1 MKKQKI
7 NLKIVG
13 YLPIEQIG
21 KKLKFYS
28 NKIYKRKADA
38 QKYIKRIK
46 ESLTI
51 KDIFE
56 QAGIIADIEAIQ
68 SYIQRQRTQFR
79 QYVAKLTLKRYI
91 KSLGTKGLEFL
102 KEFYAESKYFTNRLF
117 SFNGSELK
125 WS

>member
-1 MKKQKI
+1 MKKTNFKTI
-7 NLKIVG
+7 G
-13 YLPIEQIG
+13 YLAVEQVG

-38 QKYIKRIK
+38 IKYVKRIK
-46 ESLTI
+46 ETLTI
-51 KDIFE
+51 KDIME

-68 SYIQRQRTQFR
+68 SYIQKQRTQFR

-91 KSLGTKGLEFL
+91 KSLGAKGLEFL
-102 KEFYAESKYFTNRLF
+102 KEFYAQSKYFTNRLF
-117 SFNGSELK
+117 SFNGANLI

>member
-1 MKKQKI
+1 MKKI
-7 NLKIVG
+7 NFKTIG
-13 YLPIEQIG
+13 YLAVEQIG

-38 QKYIKRIK
+38 IKYVKRIK
-46 ESLTI
+46 ETLTI
-51 KDIFE
+51 KDIME

-68 SYIQRQRTQFR
+68 SYIQKQRTQFR

-91 KSLGTKGLEFL
+91 KSLGQKGIEFL

>member
-1 MKKQKI
+1 MKKT
-7 NLKIVG
+7 NLKTVG
-13 YLPIEQIG
+13 FLACESVG

-28 NKIYKRKADA
+28 NKIYKRKSDA

-51 KDIFE
+51 KDIIE
-56 QAGIIADIEAIQ
+56 QAGIVADIEAIQ
-68 SYIQRQRTQFR
+68 SYIQKQRTQFR

-91 KSLGTKGLEFL
+91 KSLGAKGIEFL

-117 SFNGSELK
+117 SFKGTELK

>member
-1 MKKQKI
+1 MKKT
-7 NLKIVG
+7 NLKTVG
-13 YLPIEQIG
+13 FLACESVG

-51 KDIFE
+51 KDIME

-91 KSLGTKGLEFL
+91 KSLGAKGLEFL

-117 SFNGSELK
+117 SFNGTNLI